1 LFAARRLPTWTPS
14 SLVNRLILTA
24 GILLCFSLP
33 ALAAPSP
40 LIDTASARK
49 NLEFQAR
56 AAQKQGNWLVA
67 VRLYDEAF
75 HNRDKE
81 KISPELRQAYQECL
95 RRYHLQRRL
104 NDRMYRDALAT
115 LNWREA
121 RDILSQVLVTLS
133 KHYYDRQKI
142 EPAVLFQNGI
152 QELLYALDDE
162 AFTRTYL
169 GTIDQKRLQPL
180 RDKLNDLK
188 KDGIKNQADLKWNDA
203 SIKVMDLAQ
212 QAQTA
217 GLSTNPNRTIVV
229 FLLEFACGA
238 CNGLDE
244 YSLYLTPFYINAM
257 RGKYV
262 GVGIDLAITGQNL
275 EVSRVYPSSPA
286 EEQGLLPGDR
296 IRKINSEAIE
306 NLTPDAVA
314 ERLLGEPDTLVELE
328 VVRGEVELLKIK
340 LVRRAAVVPSVE
352 HHMIGEMGSP
362 EYIGY
367 IRINHFEE
375 STAQD
380 VKEALAQLQ
389 TAGMKALILDLRG
402 NPGGLFKA
410 SVQVSELFL
419 GDGGVIVLTRGQ
431 LKEFNRPYKAEA
443 GNPFAAPMV
452 VLVDGDTASAAEVL
466 AGALKD
472 NERAKLIG
480 QTTFGKCTIQQI
492 IPLERSFGGIR
503 ITVGKFTS
511 PLKNNVGGVGITPN
525 IVVIDTANYTALNAA
540 VNEVRILLGKPAAM
554 PMSPDMMM
562 NPMQ

>member
-1 LFAARRLPTWTPS
+1 L
-14 SLVNRLILTA
+14 
-24 GILLCFSLP
+24 
-33 ALAAPSP
+33 
-40 LIDTASARK
+40 ARK
-49 NLEFQAR
+49 DLEFQAR

-67 VRLYDEAF
+67 ARLYEEAL

-81 KISPELRQAYQECL
+81 KVSPELRQAYQECL

-104 NDRMYRDALAT
+104 NDRTYRDALAA

-121 RDILSQVLVTLS
+121 RDILNQVLVTLS

-142 EPAVLFQNGI
+142 EPAILFQNGI
-152 QELLYALDDE
+152 QELLFALDDE
-162 AFTRTYL
+162 AFTKTYL
-169 GTIDQKRLQPL
+169 GTTDQKRLQPL
-180 RDKLNDLK
+180 REKLNDLRAW
-188 KDGIKNQADLKWNDA
+188 IKNQSDLRWNDA
-203 SIKVMDLAQ
+203 GVKVMELAQ
-212 QAQTA
+212 QAQQL
-217 GLSTNPNRTIVV
+217 GLATNLNRTIVV

-238 CNGLDE
+238 CNALDE
-244 YSLYLTPFYINAM
+244 YSFYLTPFYINAM

-328 VVRGEVELLKIK
+328 VVRGEIELLKVK
-340 LVRRAAVVPSVE
+340 LIRRAAVVPSVE

-362 EYIGY
+362 DYIGY

-375 STAQD
+375 STPQD

-402 NPGGLFKA
+402 NGGGLFKA

-419 GDGGVIVLTRGQ
+419 GDGGVIVLTQGQ

-443 GNPFAAPMV
+443 GNPFTAPMV
-452 VLVDGDTASAAEVL
+452 VLIDGDTASAAEVL

-480 QTTFGKCTIQQI
+480 QTTYGKCTIQQI

-511 PLKNNVGGVGITPN
+511 PLKNNLGRVGITPN
-525 IVVIDTANYTALNAA
+525 VVVIDTADYTALHAA

-554 PMSPDMMM
+554 PASPEMMM
-562 NPMQ
+562 DPMQ

>member
-1 LFAARRLPTWTPS
+1 MFAARRLSTWTATS
-14 SLVNRLILTA
+14 CVVLTA
-24 GILLCFSLP
+24 GTLLCFSLP
-33 ALAAPSP
+33 VLAAPSP
-40 LIDTASARK
+40 LIDTALARK
-49 NLEFQAR
+49 DLEFQAR
-56 AAQKQGNWLVA
+56 TAQKQGNWLVA

-95 RRYHLQRRL
+95 RRYLLQRRL
-104 NDRMYRDALAT
+104 NDRMYRDALAA

-121 RDILSQVLVTLS
+121 RDILNQVLGTLS

-152 QELLYALDDE
+152 QELLFALDDE
-162 AFTRTYL
+162 AFTKTYF
-169 GTIDQKRLQPL
+169 GTSDQKRLQPL
-180 RDKLNDLK
+180 RTKLNELK
-188 KDGIKNQADLKWNDA
+188 EGFKNQADLKWNDA
-203 SIKVMDLAQ
+203 SVKVMEAAQ
-212 QAQTA
+212 QAQA
-217 GLSTNPNRTIVV
+217 LGLSANLNRTIVV

-238 CNGLDE
+238 CNALDE

-296 IRKINSEAIE
+296 IRKINAEAIE

-328 VVRGEVELLKIK
+328 VVRGEVELLKVK
-340 LVRRAAVVPSVE
+340 LVRRAAVGPSVE

-431 LKEFNRPYKAEA
+431 LKDFNRPYKAEA
-443 GNPFAAPMV
+443 GNPFTAPMV

-480 QTTFGKCTIQQI
+480 QTSFGKCTIQQI

-511 PLKNNVGGVGITPN
+511 PLKNNIGGVGITPN

-540 VNEVRILLGKPAAM
+540 INEVRILLGKPAAM